1 MQRNATDQNRTR
13 QIFFLSFDGNEKI
26 LTQFRSLFAPPMHA
40 LSSCRY
46 KFCFWV
52 ANFFSSSFTGFQ
64 VFRSITFRVL
74 DDSRRVD
81 RSSTLSNISSVSC
94 NNSLSLSLSLSLSRF
109 RTQFKTCGAQI
120 GNSFGLSF
128 RLFFVLIRT
137 LFRSWSPGLHKVLG
151 LWDGTVRW
159 CHFSA
164 VQLSFGGR
172 SLSLWRCF

>member
-1 MQRNATDQNRTR
+1 
-13 QIFFLSFDGNEKI
+13 
-26 LTQFRSLFAPPMHA
+26 
-40 LSSCRY
+40 
-46 KFCFWV
+46 
-52 ANFFSSSFTGFQ
+52 
-64 VFRSITFRVL
+64 
-74 DDSRRVD
+74 
-81 RSSTLSNISSVSC
+81 
-94 NNSLSLSLSLSLSRF
+94 
-109 RTQFKTCGAQI
+109 
-120 GNSFGLSF
+120 LSF

>member
-52 ANFFSSSFTGFQ
+52 AVFFSSSFTGFQ

-81 RSSTLSNISSVSC
+81 RSSTLSTSLLWVATT
-94 NNSLSLSLSLSLSRF
+94 LSLSLSLSLVF
-109 RTQFKTCGAQI
+109 AP
-120 GNSFGLSF
+120 NL
-128 RLFFVLIRT
+128 RLVELRSGMPLGC
-137 LFRSWSPGLHKVLG
+137 LFDCSMSWSEHCSYLDLLVFTRCWGCEMVL
-151 LWDGTVRW
+151 
-159 CHFSA
+159 
-164 VQLSFGGR
+164 
-172 SLSLWRCF
+172 